1 MATLDRYRLSSF
13 TVDVQ
18 DAAVLASLRNGAKRQ
33 SYAIANAINTTLLA
47 VQASVPKHLRKQG
60 FVIRKPKFFFG
71 GRGMRGGVANYIS
84 DFANAKRGKIWGR
97 IDAGSSNPGTAR
109 RLLLGQFEDG
119 GARKPMTPGARA
131 VAVPLLGRP
140 ARPNVAQGVVP
151 AYTFAGLKF
160 RKFVNGQEVKRKR
173 RGRKEAASGF
183 FGEYGRLQL
192 NRVIGDSS
200 VQWKGAL
207 RTFILPKSRNAPHGG
222 VFQRV
227 GRGRGAVREIYS
239 FVQNPQLP
247 AMLKFKANAQNVA
260 DQWFRIA
267 LRDEVRRTLQHQAS
281 RSATA

>member
-207 RTFILPKSRNAPHGG
+207 RTFILPKSR
-222 VFQRV
+222 QRV
-227 GRGRGAVREIYS
+227 RTPQAPKGQAAFQAGATQLKGLRRAGDDPRCVLHQHPERGLSGAAGRGSGPRSKAV
-239 FVQNPQLP
+239 
-247 AMLKFKANAQNVA
+247 A
-260 DQWFRIA
+260 
-267 LRDEVRRTLQHQAS
+267 TS
-281 RSATA
+281 RAEA

>member
-1 MATLDRYRLSSF
+1 MNSF
-13 TVDVQ
+13 RVDVR
-18 DAAVLASLRNGAKRQ
+18 DSAVLASLRNGAKRQ
-33 SYAIANAINTTLLA
+33 RYAIANAINTTMLEI
-47 VQASVPKHLRKQG
+47 QKSVPAHMQRQG
-60 FVIRKPKFFFG
+60 FVVRKKQYLFG
-71 GRGMRGGVANYIS
+71 GGARKGGVANNIS
-84 DFANAKRGKIWGR
+84 DFANAKRDKLWGR